1 MAKIKEEISIL
12 SIFRDAA
19 AVLLSF
25 LSICFCYTIFS
36 NNYLQSL
43 SFNYKLI
50 YFYLVQLLK
59 KDVSLTLII
68 FNMIFTLNLSSE
80 NIFFKP

>member
-1 MAKIKEEISIL
+1 MFKIKEEISIL
-12 SIFRDAA
+12 SFFRDAA

-25 LSICFCYTIFS
+25 LSICFCKTIFN

-43 SFNYKLI
+43 FFNYKLI

-68 FNMIFTLNLSSE
+68 FKKVQYDFYIES
-80 NIFFKP
+80 